1 MEEPL
6 PLPLVAG
13 LQGWER
19 AGRVTRTPSIR
30 GTVIPALGAP
40 GWEEGDTSLQA
51 LLNV

>member
-6 PLPLVAG
+6 LLPLVAG

-19 AGRVTRTPSIR
+19 AGRVTQTPSIR
-30 GTVIPALGAP
+30 GTVIPAQDLLG
-40 GWEEGDTSLQA
+40 EGGGTSLEA